1 MTHLVLLPGLDGT
14 GQLFERFRQ
23 ALPETVDSTVV
34 SYPESGTS
42 YDACLEHTLSKIRH
56 LDRFIVIAE
65 SFSGPVAVKLAQREP
80 KRVTGLVLCCSFL
93 NCPISKQVHPL
104 LKLIGRV
111 VFQLPVPVIAV
122 HHWMIGWEA
131 DWKLAKEICQVLE
144 SVPGEVV
151 FQRVNA
157 VLDVEVSQIFQN
169 LCQPILVINAEQDQ
183 LIPSL
188 NIGLPSK
195 SSLITVRNIPGP
207 HLLLQT
213 HPAQA
218 WEQIHS
224 FLKQHHL

>member
-14 GQLFERFRQ
+14 GRLFDPLQQMFPQ
-23 ALPETVDSTVV
+23 TVDSTVV
-34 SYPESGTS
+34 SYPENCTS
-42 YDACLEHTLSKIRH
+42 YEACVEYAQTKIRH
-56 LDRFIVIAE
+56 LDRFVVIAE
-65 SFSGPVAVKLAQREP
+65 SFSGPIAVKLAAQNPEQI
-80 KRVTGLVLCCSFL
+80 TGLVLCCSFL
-93 NCPISKQVHPL
+93 SCPISKPVHPL

-111 VFQLPVPVIAV
+111 VFQLPVPAIAV

-151 FQRVNA
+151 FKRVNA
-157 VLDVEVSQIFQN
+157 VLDVEVSEIFQN
-169 LCQPILVINAEQDQ
+169 LRQPILVINAEQDQ

-188 NIGLPSK
+188 KINSLSK

-218 WEQIHS
+218 WELIHS
-224 FLKQHHL
+224 FLNQHHL

>member
-14 GQLFERFRQ
+14 GRLFNPLQ
-23 ALPETVDSTVV
+23 QMLPQTVDLTVI
-34 SYPESGTS
+34 SYPEDCTS
-42 YDACLEHTLSKIRH
+42 YETCVEYVHTRTRH
-56 LDRFIVIAE
+56 LDRFVVIAE
-65 SFSGPVAVKLAQREP
+65 SFSGPVAIKLAAQHPEQ
-80 KRVTGLVLCCSFL
+80 VTGLVLCCSFL

-183 LIPSL
+183 LIPGLKINSL
-188 NIGLPSK
+188 SK
-195 SSLITVRNIPGP
+195 SSLITVKNIPGP

-218 WEQIHS
+218 WELIDS
-224 FLKQHHL
+224 FLKQHQL

>member
-14 GQLFERFRQ
+14 GRLFDPLQQIFPQ
-23 ALPETVDSTVV
+23 TVDSTVV
-34 SYPESGTS
+34 SYPENCTS
-42 YDACLEHTLSKIRH
+42 YGDCVEYVHTRIRH
-56 LDRFIVIAE
+56 LDRFVVIAE
-65 SFSGPVAVKLAQREP
+65 SFSGPVAVKLAAHHPEQ
-80 KRVTGLVLCCSFL
+80 VTGLVLCCSFL
-93 NCPISKQVHPL
+93 NCPISTQVHPL

-111 VFQLPVPVIAV
+111 MFQLPVPVIAV

-157 VLDVEVSQIFQN
+157 VLDVEVSKIFQT
-169 LCQPILVINAEQDQ
+169 LRQPILVINAEQDQ

-188 NIGLPSK
+188 QISSLSK
-195 SSLITVRNIPGP
+195 SSLITVKSIPGP

-218 WEQIHS
+218 WEQIHA
-224 FLKQHHL
+224 FLNQHHL